1 MKKLFLTV
9 IFGTLLGCQEAQA
22 VVEPSRST
30 HDLFIDK
37 IAIALGAGSA
47 FVTYSL
53 FSRVKQGNIVLRST
67 KGVLGSVAL
76 LVTANI
82 AKFLYER
89 NFITPQKTET
99 K

>member
-1 MKKLFLTV
+1 MKKLFLTL
-9 IFGTLLGCQEAQA
+9 IFCAISCQQAQA
-22 VVEPSRST
+22 VEPSRST

-47 FVTYSL
+47 FITYSL
-53 FSRVKQGNIVLRST
+53 FSRVKQGNVVLRGT